1 MKSSNTYA
9 STGVDTSTEDKAMPF
24 IWRLFRST
32 LDYNKDLV
40 QNIHREDHY
49 AAVVKVS
56 EKIGVAIKTDGVGT
70 KTFIAQLMEKYDTV
84 GIDCIAMSVN
94 DIICVGARPTTFI
107 DYLAL
112 HKASKTLIEEIAK
125 GLKKGADIAKVSIV
139 GGETAI
145 MPEMINGIDNENG
158 FDLAGSA
165 LGIVDPGRVI
175 MGDNISEGDI
185 LIGISSSGIHSNG
198 LTLAREALKVN
209 HNIHRYYD
217 VLGRTL
223 GEELLEPTSIY
234 IEEIMQM
241 ISSNINLKVVAHI
254 TSHGLN
260 NLRRIGQNFGY
271 HIDYLPEPQP
281 IYRLVQKEGNVRNTE
296 MYKVFNMGIG
306 MCVVVPK
313 EDKDKTIGIAEHYGK
328 SAFELGQTIRDKEK
342 KIVIKPKNMNL
353 QLVSRDDD
361 FIEL

>member
-9 STGVDTSTEDKAMPF
+9 SAGVDTSTEDKAMPF

-40 QNIHREDHY
+40 QNIYQEDHY

-56 EKIGVAIKTDGVGT
+56 ESIGVAIKTDGVGT
-70 KTFIAQLMEKYDTV
+70 KTFVAQLMEKYDTV
-84 GIDCIAMSVN
+84 GIDCVAMSVN
-94 DIICVGARPTTFI
+94 DIICVGAKPTTFI

-112 HKASKTLIEEIAK
+112 HNANKNLIEEIAK
-125 GLKKGADIAKVSIV
+125 GLKKGADISKVSIV

-145 MPEMINGIDNENG
+145 MPEMIEGVYSENG

-165 LGIVDPGRVI
+165 LGIVHPNRVI
-175 MGDNISEGDI
+175 LGDKINEGDV

-198 LTLAREALKVN
+198 LTLARDVLDVK
-209 HNIHRYYD
+209 HNIHKYYD
-217 VLGRTL
+217 DLGRTL

-234 IEEIMQM
+234 IDEIMDM
-241 ISSNINLKVVAHI
+241 ISSNLNLKVVAHI

-260 NLRRIGQNFGY
+260 NLRRIGKNFGY
-271 HIDYLPEPQP
+271 HIHYLPEPEP
-281 IYRLVQKEGNVRNTE
+281 IYRIIQEKGDVTDSE

-313 EDKDKTIGIAEHYGK
+313 EEKDRTIEIAEHYGK
-328 SAFELGQTIRDKEK
+328 TAFELGHSVLDRER
-342 KIVIKPKNMNL
+342 KIVLKPKNMNL
-353 QLVSRDDD
+353 KLVSKDDD
-361 FIEL
+361 FIKL